1 MQKKLV
7 YLLLI
12 FIGISFLSLN
22 MVSSEDQIKWIN
34 DKEDAFEKAKE
45 EDKDVFVF
53 VTAPDWCENCLW
65 VEENILPDKKLQK
78 ILNKD
83 FVSLKVLD
91 KIEKDGKLVTNPDLD
106 YFNIIGFPMM
116 MVYDKN
122 GKLIKQIKASFV
134 EGKFD
139 ANRLISELIK
149 ISMGV
154 IDTDDISG
162 ESGGGSGCEGGVCP
176 PPSKPLG

>member
-1 MQKKLV
+1 MLRKLSITF
-7 YLLLI
+7 LILI
-12 FIGISFLSLN
+12 FISILSLGIGALF
-22 MVSSEDQIKWIN
+22 SEDGINWIHN
-34 DKEDAFEKAKE
+34 KDEAFEKAKD

-53 VTAPDWCENCLW
+53 VTAPEWCENCLW
-65 VEENILPDKKLQK
+65 VEKNILPDKKLQK
-78 ILNKD
+78 VLNKD

-91 KIEKDGKLVTNPDLD
+91 KIEKDGKLVKNPDLE

-116 MVYDKN
+116 MVYDKS
-122 GKLIKQIKASFV
+122 GKLIKQIEAKFV

-149 ISMGV
+149 ISMGI

-162 ESGGGSGCEGGVCP
+162 EGGSGGGCEGGVCP
-176 PPSKPLG
+176 PPSRP